1 MRLLKTDYAHAAGN
15 SYTSI
20 RQRRVNVNC
29 EVGTNTTQARFYFPD
44 IPDLTDKQIVNI
56 EAHCAQGDEESNNDI
71 ANTIAPNGFEYW
83 SAYQARY
90 CFLNLINDK
99 KENAYINFP
108 AYMFFNPK
116 SSGATFGTKS
126 GKLMPVNSKLL
137 FRECFIF
144 VPNGSTLPPGIS
156 ENFTA
161 SFTFFHLD

>member
-1 MRLLKTDYAHAAGN
+1 MRILKTDYAHAAGN
-15 SYTSI
+15 NYTTI

-44 IPDLTDKQIVNI
+44 LPDLTDKQIVNI
-56 EAHCAQGDEESNNDI
+56 EAHCSQGDEESSNDI
-71 ANTIAPNGFEYW
+71 ANTIAPNGYEYW
-83 SAYQARY
+83 NGAQARY

-108 AYMFFNPK
+108 AYMFFNAE

-137 FRECFIF
+137 FRECYIF
-144 VPNGSTLPPGIS
+144 VPNGSILPAGIAD
-156 ENFTA
+156 NFTA
-161 SFTFFHLD
+161 SFTFFHLE